1 MKCHF
6 IDNFSKTVNLIF
18 NGLTGVDSLC
28 SILRQEIT
36 KKDRFSYR
44 YKLIVCSLRLID
56 KYQNLYSITVQMR
69 ETFDLC
75 FNSIASIVF
84 KLFCSYKLK
93 KLHFLSN
100 SKTTLTRFGS
110 RGFGRPTFR

>member
-36 KKDRFSYR
+36 KKGRFPYR

-75 FNSIASIVF
+75 FRSTVSIVF
-84 KLFCSYKLK
+84 LVILLLK
-93 KLHFLSN
+93 IE
-100 SKTTLTRFGS
+100 
-110 RGFGRPTFR
+110 